1 MPLDWDLVP
10 ELRNPCLLLGF
21 HGWSDAGSVASDTL
35 EHLMD
40 VLHPEVF
47 ATLKNEPFMHYTL
60 DRPLGRIQDGII
72 LDLESPITQFRCRRN
87 PSGKHDLIMGL
98 GKEPQLNWQLYCRV
112 ILDLLERLAVKKVF
126 TIGGVQDT
134 ISHTTPPQISIVG
147 TSESVIAD
155 ALSADPG
162 LRTSEYYGPVS
173 IHSFLLHTCRS
184 NDVDAVSL
192 WGHSPAYLQRNP
204 RLVARLVTVL
214 NTVIGTRC
222 PVEGLL
228 QKSIELDRKISE
240 ALAKDPNL
248 REFVESIESK
258 RRPTP
263 SPTQGE
269 KVIRIDEFLRRD
281 PTKDPGS

>member
-10 ELRNPCLLLGF
+10 ELRSPYLVLGF

-35 EHLMD
+35 EYLMD

-47 ATLKNEPFMHYTL
+47 ASLKNEPFMHYTL
-60 DRPLGRIQDGII
+60 DRPVGRIQEGII
-72 LDLESPITQFRCRRN
+72 LDLESPITQFRYWQN
-87 PSGKHDLIMGL
+87 PSGEHDLILVL

-112 ILDLLERLAVKKVF
+112 ILDLLGRLAVKKVF

-147 TSESVIAD
+147 TSNSVVAD
-155 ALSADPG
+155 ALAMDPA
-162 LRTSEYYGPVS
+162 LRMSEYYGPVS
-173 IHSFLLHTCRS
+173 IHSFLLHTCRN
-184 NDVDAVSL
+184 NDMDAVSF

-204 RLVARLVTVL
+204 RLVARIVTVL
-214 NTVIGTRC
+214 NSAIGTQC

-240 ALAKDPNL
+240 ALAKDPSL

-258 RRPTP
+258 ERPRP
-263 SPTQGE
+263 SSTQGE
-269 KVIRIDEFLRRD
+269 KVIRIDDFLRRD
-281 PTKDPGS
+281 PTKDPGT

>member
-10 ELRNPCLLLGF
+10 ELRSPYLVLGF

-35 EHLMD
+35 EYLMD

-60 DRPLGRIQDGII
+60 DRPVGRIQEGII
-72 LDLESPITQFRCRRN
+72 LDLESPITQFQYWQN
-87 PSGKHDLIMGL
+87 PSGEHDLILVL

-112 ILDLLERLAVKKVF
+112 ILDLLGRLAVKKLF

-147 TSESVIAD
+147 TSNSVVAD
-155 ALSADPG
+155 ALAMDPA
-162 LRTSEYYGPVS
+162 LQTSEYYGPVS
-173 IHSFLLHTCRS
+173 IHSFLLHTCRN
-184 NDVDAVSL
+184 NDMDAVSF

-204 RLVARLVTVL
+204 RLVARIVTVL
-214 NTVIGTRC
+214 NSAIGAQC

-240 ALAKDPNL
+240 ALAKDPSL

-258 RRPTP
+258 ERPRP
-263 SPTQGE
+263 SSAQGE
-269 KVIRIDEFLRRD
+269 KVIRIDDFLRRD
-281 PTKDPGS
+281 PTKDPGT